1 MSVELALIVS
11 GLSLRDEHIE
21 EAIESRRGTRALL
34 ERLAEVSSPGTGVAK
49 VLLVYAR
56 MATTACDW
64 IDGDL
69 CVELVE
75 ESSEPQ
81 DGGAD
86 RLTSIHTFTELG
98 GGLRERL
105 FPPMAFRVPLAEFA
119 RSIARVPHMIAPL
132 AVQSTAARRI
142 RLSAT
147 ELVRRTTV
155 PPPLIGIASD
165 SLFVPVARSPQFA
178 DEADE
183 APTLDLPLPIVRRT
197 PPSEDPEPA
206 TVPTLSPLPN
216 LPLVPNLPVVTPPVA
231 PPPPSPPAKGGTAP
245 ATPSDPP
252 MHEVDSGWDE

>member
-21 EAIESRRGTRALL
+21 EAIESRTATKALL
-34 ERLAEVSSPGTGVAK
+34 LRLAEVSSPDTGIAK

-75 ESSEPQ
+75 ESAEAQSG
-81 DGGAD
+81 GGAD
-86 RLTSIHTFTELG
+86 RGGRVTAIHTFTELG

-105 FPPMAFRVPLAEFA
+105 FPPMTFRAPLGEFS

-165 SLFVPVARSPQFA
+165 SLFVPVVRAPHFA
-178 DEADE
+178 DESDE
-183 APTLDLPLPIVRRT
+183 LPTLELPLPIVRRT
-197 PPSEDPEPA
+197 PPSEEPEPP
-206 TVPTLSPLPN
+206 TVPALS
-216 LPLVPNLPVVTPPVA
+216 
-231 PPPPSPPAKGGTAP
+231 PPPSLPSVPVVPAAAPASGSKGAPAPTP

>member
-21 EAIESRRGTRALL
+21 EAIESRSGTKALL
-34 ERLAEVSSPGTGVAK
+34 QRLAEVSAPGTGIAK

-75 ESSEPQ
+75 ESGEPQ
-81 DGGAD
+81 DGASD
-86 RLTSIHTFTELG
+86 PVTSIQTFTELG

-105 FPPMAFRVPLAEFA
+105 FPPMTFRVPLGEFA

-155 PPPLIGIASD
+155 PPPLIGIASE
-165 SLFVPVARSPQFA
+165 SLFVPPARPPHFG
-178 DEADE
+178 DDADE
-183 APTLDLPLPIVRRT
+183 APTLDLPLPIVVRT
-197 PPSEDPEPA
+197 SPSEDPEPE
-206 TVPTLSPLPN
+206 TVPALSSLPDP
-216 LPLVPNLPVVTPPVA
+216 PLVPPAPSA
-231 PPPPSPPAKGGTAP
+231 PPKAVPAPGV
-245 ATPSDPP
+245 PSDPP
-252 MHEVDSGWDE
+252 LHDVDSGWDE

>member
-21 EAIESRRGTRALL
+21 EAIESRKATKALL
-34 ERLAEVSSPGTGVAK
+34 NRLADVSAPDTGIAK

-75 ESSEPQ
+75 ESVESQ
-81 DGGAD
+81 DGGHVD
-86 RLTSIHTFTELG
+86 RVTAIHTFTELG

-105 FPPMAFRVPLAEFA
+105 FPSMTFRAPLGEFS

-132 AVQSTAARRI
+132 AVQSKAGRRI

-165 SLFVPVARSPQFA
+165 SLFVPAVRAPHFA
-178 DEADE
+178 DESDE
-183 APTLDLPLPIVRRT
+183 MPTLELPLPIVGR
-197 PPSEDPEPA
+197 PPLAEAEPEPA
-206 TVPTLSPLPN
+206 TTPVLSS
-216 LPLVPNLPVVTPPVA
+216 
-231 PPPPSPPAKGGTAP
+231 PPSVPSVPLAPSPAPSKGAP

>member
-21 EAIESRRGTRALL
+21 EAIESRSGTKALL
-34 ERLAEVSSPGTGVAK
+34 QRLAEVSAPGAGIAK

-75 ESSEPQ
+75 ESEPQ
-81 DGGAD
+81 EGGSD
-86 RLTSIHTFTELG
+86 RATSIHTFTELG

-105 FPPMAFRVPLAEFA
+105 FPPMIFRVPLAEFT

-165 SLFVPVARSPQFA
+165 SLFVPVARPPLFA
-178 DEADE
+178 DDADE

-197 PPSEDPEPA
+197 RPSEDPEPA
-206 TVPTLSPLPN
+206 TVPTLSPLPS
-216 LPLVPNLPVVTPPVA
+216 LPVVPNLPDVPSA
-231 PPPPSPPAKGGTAP
+231 PAAPAKGGPLP
-245 ATPSDPP
+245 ATTSDPP
-252 MHEVDSGWDE
+252 MHDVDSGWDE

>member
-21 EAIESRRGTRALL
+21 EAIESRTTTRALL
-34 ERLAEVSSPGTGVAK
+34 LRLAEVSSPDTGIAK

-75 ESSEPQ
+75 ESSESE
-81 DGGAD
+81 GGD
-86 RLTSIHTFTELG
+86 RGGRVTAIHTFTELG

-105 FPPMAFRVPLAEFA
+105 FPPMTFRAPLGEFS

-165 SLFVPVARSPQFA
+165 SLFVPVVRAPHFA
-178 DEADE
+178 DESDE
-183 APTLDLPLPIVRRT
+183 LPTLELPLPIIGRT
-197 PPSEDPEPA
+197 PPIEEPEPA
-206 TVPTLSPLPN
+206 TVPALSSPPSLPS
-216 LPLVPNLPVVTPPVA
+216 VRVA
-231 PPPPSPPAKGGTAP
+231 PAP
-245 ATPSDPP
+245 APASGSKGAPVPTPSTPSDPP
-252 MHEVDSGWDE
+252 MHDVDSGWDE

>member
-21 EAIESRRGTRALL
+21 EAIESRTATKALL
-34 ERLAEVSSPGTGVAK
+34 LRLAEVSSPDTGIAK

-75 ESSEPQ
+75 ESAESPSGSR
-81 DGGAD
+81 GGRVTA
-86 RLTSIHTFTELG
+86 IHTFTELG

-105 FPPMAFRVPLAEFA
+105 FPPMSFRAPLGEFS

-165 SLFVPVARSPQFA
+165 SLFVPAVRAPHFA
-178 DEADE
+178 DESDE
-183 APTLDLPLPIVRRT
+183 
-197 PPSEDPEPA
+197 
-206 TVPTLSPLPN
+206 
-216 LPLVPNLPVVTPPVA
+216 
-231 PPPPSPPAKGGTAP
+231 
-245 ATPSDPP
+245 
-252 MHEVDSGWDE
+252 M